1 MLFLGCYHDFN
12 NKGTS
17 HFTIFF
23 GKTTRIIVFMAL
35 ATKGRYR
42 MFKVFLVED
51 EKVVREGIRK
61 NIQWEQYGFHY
72 TGDASDGELALPMIR
87 DIRPDLLITD
97 IKMPFMDGL
106 TLIKL
111 VRDELPRTKIIIISG
126 YDDFTYAQ
134 QAIRM
139 GVDQYLLKPIIKNK
153 LVEILVELHE
163 KMRDERQQQKYI
175 EHFQREAQEYENF
188 SRRRF
193 FERIVTGVLSESEI
207 AETAESMNIDIFAPY
222 YNIVLFSL
230 SSEEY
235 DGSAPES
242 YIEDLAAVQDEVTKL
257 FIGRPELIL
266 FRWNITTYAVLVK
279 GSQDDIVSNTIDC
292 IKNIR
297 DRCTAAGNDVGWYI
311 ARGTPVSRL
320 SALPACFAEASRIL
334 AYRYICP
341 EEHILTEASIQNL
354 RKNNDFQ
361 TGTCGNEFEIEHVR
375 KFLSRG
381 TKQEID
387 DFIEQVLQN
396 VGERV
401 VSTTLLCRYLAMT
414 VYFAAIKYLDSI
426 GSGIDTIWSTDF
438 WPNDNISTTEE
449 IRKYARQVIKRAIE
463 LRDRE
468 SARQQ
473 HVLLKQAID
482 FINENYSDSSISL
495 DKVAKNV
502 NISPNYLSAVFSQE
516 VGQTLTEYITSR
528 RISEAKNMLRNTDMR
543 LSEIAFAVG
552 YKDPHYFSFVF
563 KKVSGCTPS
572 EYRRGSGSEH

>member
-1 MLFLGCYHDFN
+1 MM
-12 NKGTS
+12 
-17 HFTIFF
+17 IE
-23 GKTTRIIVFMAL
+23 
-35 ATKGRYR
+35 TKGRCR

-51 EKVVREGIRK
+51 ENVVREGIRR

-72 TGDASDGELALPMIR
+72 TGEASDGELALPMIR
-87 DIRPDLLITD
+87 EIQPDLLITD

-111 VRDELPRTKIIIISG
+111 VRDELPRTKIVIISG

-139 GVDQYLLKPIIKNK
+139 GVDQYLLKPITKDK
-153 LVEILVELHE
+153 LVEILAELHK
-163 KMRDERQQQKYI
+163 KMMEERQQQEYI
-175 EHFQREAQEYENF
+175 EHFRREAQEYENF

-193 FERIVTGVLSESEI
+193 FERIVTGALSESEI
-207 AETAESMNIDIFAPY
+207 INTAESMNIDICAPF

-230 SSEEY
+230 SSAEY
-235 DGSAPES
+235 DGSTPES
-242 YIEDLAAVQDEVTKL
+242 YTDDLAAVQDEVTKL
-257 FIGRPELIL
+257 FIGRSDPIL

-279 GSQDDIVSNTIDC
+279 GSQDEIESKTINC
-292 IKNIR
+292 IKSIR

-311 ARGTPVSRL
+311 ARGTPVPRL

-341 EEHILTEASIQNL
+341 EEHILTEASIRNL

-361 TGTCGNEFEIEHVR
+361 AGTYGKEIDLEHIR
-375 KFLSRG
+375 KFLSSG
-381 TKQEID
+381 TEQEID

-401 VSTTLLCRYLAMT
+401 VSTALLCRYMAMT
-414 VYFAAIKYLDSI
+414 VYFAAVKYLDLI
-426 GSGIDTIWSTDF
+426 GSSMDTIWSADF
-438 WPNDNISTTEE
+438 WPNDSISTAEE
-449 IRKYARQVIKRAIE
+449 VRNYARQVIKRTIV

-468 SARQQ
+468 STRQQ
-473 HVLLKQAID
+473 HVLLKQAMD
-482 FINENYSDSSISL
+482 FINQNYSDPSISL
-495 DKVAKNV
+495 DKVAKSV

-528 RISEAKNMLRNTDMR
+528 RIHEAKNMLRNTDLR

-572 EYRRGSGSEH
+572 EYRRGTGSEH